1 MEGIASS
8 MSEAFRICDLE
19 MAPYYDTARE
29 FCDIDGGSTTAGT
42 AGGGVSGGDGTSTDP
57 STSLA
62 RPMVDVE
69 TDVDSLKSKLS
80 NLTDQQLLAKGI
92 KDSQI
97 VSLFRADFRPLK
109 RIILPNISKTIV
121 RMQDALPK
129 LGREKMDNFNED
141 CKVIKEMIEFELKT
155 TEDYVDNMDL
165 AERLEVSF
173 QALKAKLEGIENVYL
188 IMKNIPVPVSAEDN
202 NSLKNLQSQL
212 KAVYVKVQDKIREQ
226 ADILDRFE
234 ETLASEQL
242 FLKET
247 IISLLQEVKRYV
259 LNKFIF
265 S

>member
-1 MEGIASS
+1 MNIINSYILG
-8 MSEAFRICDLE
+8 
-19 MAPYYDTARE
+19 APKAR
-29 FCDIDGGSTTAGT
+29 S
-42 AGGGVSGGDGTSTDP
+42 
-57 STSLA
+57 
-62 RPMVDVE
+62 MVDAE

-121 RMQDALPK
+121 RMQDSLPK

-141 CKVIKEMIEFELKT
+141 CKAIKEMIEFELKT
-155 TEDYVDNMDL
+155 TEDYVDNMSL
-165 AERLEVSF
+165 AKRLEESF
-173 QALKAKLEGIENVYL
+173 DALKGKLEGIENIYH

-202 NSLKNLQSQL
+202 NSLKNLRAQL
-212 KAVYVKVQDKIREQ
+212 KAVHVKVQDKIREQ

-234 ETLASEQL
+234 EALASEQS

-247 IISLLQEVKRYV
+247 ILSLLQEVRR
-259 LNKFIF
+259 
-265 S
+265 

>member
-1 MEGIASS
+1 MNIYNYVILG
-8 MSEAFRICDLE
+8 
-19 MAPYYDTARE
+19 AP
-29 FCDIDGGSTTAGT
+29 I
-42 AGGGVSGGDGTSTDP
+42 
-57 STSLA
+57 A

-121 RMQDALPK
+121 RMQDSLPK

-141 CKVIKEMIEFELKT
+141 CKAIKEMIEFELKT
-155 TEDYVDNMDL
+155 TEDYVDNMSL
-165 AERLEVSF
+165 AKRLEESF
-173 QALKAKLEGIENVYL
+173 DALKGKLEGIENIYH

-202 NSLKNLQSQL
+202 NSLKNLRAQL
-212 KAVYVKVQDKIREQ
+212 KAVHVKVQDKIREQ

-234 ETLASEQL
+234 EALASEQS

-247 IISLLQEVKRYV
+247 ILSLLQEVRR
-259 LNKFIF
+259 
-265 S
+265 